1 MSKFLKVLINCHG
14 AALSDARAVIFA
26 ICKAFAQILFIN
38 VGLILIFE
46 CHLLLQNL
54 EQKNI

>member
-14 AALSDARAVIFA
+14 AALSDARAV